1 MTVVWICLAVA
12 VVAAVGDWV
21 AVSVGRKS
29 LEYACKPA
37 VLAAL
42 VAAAALIPAGSTALS
57 DRRWWFVAAL
67 VLCLAGDVLL
77 MLPADLF
84 VPGLAAFLAGHVCFV
99 VGFLH
104 PASPPTTPPFTWSVT
119 GLVVT
124 VAVVLAVEGYP
135 GFRVVRSVVTGDHPG
150 LVGPVLVYIAAIVTM
165 VVLAWNV
172 GAPLAAA
179 GATCFLASDTLLA
192 VDRFYRPIPRGT
204 LAVHV
209 TYHVAQVLLVLSL
222 LGTAAWHR

>member
-1 MTVVWICLAVA
+1 VTVVWICLGIA
-12 VVAAVGDWV
+12 VVAAVGDWAAV
-21 AVSVGRKS
+21 AVGNKA

-42 VAAAALIPAGSTALS
+42 VAAAALIPAGATTLS

-67 VLCLAGDVLL
+67 VLCLAGDVFL
-77 MLPADLF
+77 MLPGDLF
-84 VPGLAAFLAGHVCFV
+84 VPGLASFLVGHICFV
-99 VGFLH
+99 VGFLQ
-104 PASPPTTPPFTWSVT
+104 PASPPTDPPFTWSVT

-124 VAVVLAVEGYP
+124 VAVVVVIEGYP
-135 GFRVVRSVVTGDHPG
+135 GFRVVRAILRADHPG

-172 GAPLAAA
+172 GSPLAAA

-192 VDRFYRPIPRGT
+192 VDRFDRPLPRGSLT
-204 LAVHV
+204 VHV

-222 LGTAAWHR
+222 LSPSARHL